1 MDPTVQINERV
12 EVIAT
17 FHTVSGERLICF
29 PRKMRC
35 REQEVTFMVF
45 GMRHPT
51 DKGRRMI
58 HVFEMSDGVND
69 YRLDLGAERVAWTL
83 VSMLEGRHVR
93 QDYSRKTVD
102 HA

>member
-1 MDPTVQINERV
+1 MDPTVQINERI

-29 PRKMRC
+29 PRKMRF
-35 REQEVTFMVF
+35 RDQEITFTVF

-51 DKGRRMI
+51 EKGRRMI

-69 YRLDLGAERVAWTL
+69 YRLEFDAERLTWTL
-83 VSMLEGRHVR
+83 VSMLEGQHVR
-93 QDYSRKTVD
+93 QD
-102 HA
+102 